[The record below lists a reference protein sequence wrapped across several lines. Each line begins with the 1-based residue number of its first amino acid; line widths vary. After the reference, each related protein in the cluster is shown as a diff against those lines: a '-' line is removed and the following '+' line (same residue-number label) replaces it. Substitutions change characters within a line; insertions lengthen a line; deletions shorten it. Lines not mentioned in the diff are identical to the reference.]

1 MIYEVVIGVEVHA
14 QLRTKSKLFCGCGT
28 MFGLSANSQ
37 TCPLCLGLPGTLP
50 VINRVAVEMAVR
62 AGLALNCTISAN
74 NLFARKN
81 YFYPDLPK
89 GYQISQYEAPICEHG
104 WIEIAASEGKKRVRI
119 RRAHLEEDAGKSVH
133 VTGMNGSRVDL
144 NRAGTPLLEIV
155 TEPDLRS
162 ADEVVAYLKGLR
174 DVLMYLEVCDGNM
187 DEGSFRCEP
196 NLSLRPLGQR
206 EFGTKVELKNI
217 NSFKFVK
224 DAVEYEI
231 KRQTKVLNEG
241 GKIHQETRLWNLDR
255 GETAVMRSK
264 EEAHD
269 YRYFPDPDL
278 VPLKLEKEWIEG
290 CRKQVIELPAA
301 RMQRFV
307 DDFALSEYDAG
318 VLTASKAVADYF
330 EACVKLFNQ
339 PKTVSNWVMGEL
351 TRELNNSGSDASA
364 SPVSPERLV
373 DLLRLVE
380 QGTISLKAAR
390 EIFPEVYSSG
400 KTPEQIVQEKGL
412 VQVSDEG
419 ALDKIIEDVLA
430 KNPTQAAQFKEGK
443 QQVLGF
449 LVGQVMKASGG
460 KANPGKV
467 NELLKQKLGG
477 VLYARPVISLE
488 ELAQQQPLNTDQAKV
503 KFQLT
508 NREQSVIEHL
518 AKGWT
523 NKEIAN
529 ALQITEETVKEH
541 IKHIMQKTNSTTRTG
556 ILDHVFNS

>member
-28 MFGLSANSQ
+28 VFGLTANSQ
-37 TCPLCLGLPGTLP
+37 TCPLCLGLPGSLP
-50 VINRVAVEMAVR
+50 VLNQAAVEMAVR
-62 AGLALNCTISAN
+62 AGLALNCTIAAN
-74 NLFARKN
+74 NMFARKN

-104 WIEIAASEGKKRVRI
+104 WIEIAVNESNRRVRI

-133 VTGMNGSRVDL
+133 VTGTNGSRVDF

-155 TEPDLRS
+155 SEPDLRS
-162 ADEVVAYLKGLR
+162 SEEVVAYLKSLR

-196 NLSLRPLGQR
+196 NLSLRPLGQK

-224 DAVEYEI
+224 DAIEYEI
-231 KRQTKVLNEG
+231 KRQTKVLSEG
-241 GKIHQETRLWNLDR
+241 GTINQETRLWNLER
-255 GETAVMRSK
+255 GETVVMRSK

-269 YRYFPDPDL
+269 YRYFLDPDL
-278 VPLKLEKEWIEG
+278 VPLKLEKEWIDG
-290 CRKQVIELPAA
+290 CRKHVAELPAT
-301 RMQRFV
+301 RMRRFV
-307 DDFALSEYDAG
+307 SEFALSEYDAG

-330 EACVKLFNQ
+330 ESCVKLFNQ
-339 PKTVSNWVMGEL
+339 SKTVSNWVMGEL
-351 TRELNNSGSDASA
+351 TRELNNSGTDASA
-364 SPVSPERLV
+364 SPISPERLV
-373 DLLRLVE
+373 SLLQLVE
-380 QGTISLKAAR
+380 QGTISLKVAR

-412 VQVSDEG
+412 LQVSDEG
-419 ALDKIIEDVLA
+419 ALDTIIEEVLS
-430 KNPTQAAQFKEGK
+430 KNPTQVAQFKEGK

-467 NELLKQKLGG
+467 NELLKKRLG
-477 VLYARPVISLE
+477 
-488 ELAQQQPLNTDQAKV
+488 
-503 KFQLT
+503 
-508 NREQSVIEHL
+508 
-518 AKGWT
+518 
-523 NKEIAN
+523 
-529 ALQITEETVKEH
+529 
-541 IKHIMQKTNSTTRTG
+541 
-556 ILDHVFNS
+556 

>member
-14 QLRTKSKLFCGCGT
+14 QLRTKSKMFCGCGT
-28 MFGLSANSQ
+28 TFGLSANSQ
-37 TCPLCLGLPGTLP
+37 TCPVCLGLPGTLP
-50 VINRVAVEMAVR
+50 VINKVAVEMAVR
-62 AGLALNCTISAN
+62 AGLALNCTIGEQN
-74 NLFARKN
+74 RFARKN

-89 GYQISQYEAPICEHG
+89 GYQISQYESPICEHG

-119 RRAHLEEDAGKSVH
+119 RRAHLEEDAGKNVH
-133 VTGMNGSRVDL
+133 ETGTSGSRVDL

-155 TEPDLRS
+155 TEPDMRS

-196 NLSLRPLGQR
+196 NLSLRPLGQK

-224 DAVEYEI
+224 DAIEYEI

-241 GKIHQETRLWNLDR
+241 GKVQQETRLWNLDR

-278 VPLKLEKEWIEG
+278 VPLKLDKEWIEG
-290 CRKQVIELPAA
+290 FHSSLPELPAVRA
-301 RMQRFV
+301 GRFV
-307 DDFALSEYDAG
+307 SEYRLPEYDAG
-318 VLTASKAVADYF
+318 VLTATRGMADYF
-330 EACVKLFNQ
+330 EACVTLFNQ

-351 TRELNNSGSDASA
+351 TRELNNSGTNVST

-373 DLLRLVE
+373 SLLQMVDK
-380 QGTISLKAAR
+380 GTISLKVAR
-390 EIFPEVYSSG
+390 EIFPELYASG
-400 KTPEQIVQEKGL
+400 KPPEQIVQEKGL
-412 VQVSDEG
+412 TQVSDEG
-419 ALDKIIEDVLA
+419 ALVTVIADVLT
-430 KNPTQAAQFKEGK
+430 KNPSQVAQFKEGK

-467 NELLKQKLGG
+467 NELLKKKLVG
-477 VLYARPVISLE
+477 
-488 ELAQQQPLNTDQAKV
+488 
-503 KFQLT
+503 
-508 NREQSVIEHL
+508 
-518 AKGWT
+518 
-523 NKEIAN
+523 
-529 ALQITEETVKEH
+529 
-541 IKHIMQKTNSTTRTG
+541 
-556 ILDHVFNS
+556 

>member
-28 MFGLSANSQ
+28 TFGLTANSQ

-50 VINRVAVEMAVR
+50 VINQAAVEMAVR
-62 AGLALNCTISAN
+62 AGLALNCTIAAN

-104 WIEIAASEGKKRVRI
+104 WIEIAASEGKRRVRI

-133 VTGMNGSRVDL
+133 VAGMNGSRVDL

-174 DVLMYLEVCDGNM
+174 DVLMYQDVCDGDMEKGN
-187 DEGSFRCEP
+187 FRCEP
-196 NLSLRPLGQR
+196 NLSLRPLGQK

-224 DAVEYEI
+224 DAMEYEI

-241 GKIHQETRLWNLDR
+241 GKIQQETRLWNTDR

-278 VPLKLEKEWIEG
+278 VPLKISKEWID
-290 CRKQVIELPAA
+290 QVRSSLAELPAD
-301 RMQRFV
+301 RRNRLQQEFG
-307 DDFALSEYDAG
+307 FSEYSAVVLASDKKVLEYFEQCVAEAEKLGFSKMEVGKELANCITVDFRGLTRHG
-318 VLTASKAVADYF
+318 VTVTPPNPLLFDVNPYSEGILELTIIPEKNLLELVVMKMKGEISGPIYKAVL
-330 EACVKLFNQ
+330 EEMIN
-339 PKTVSNWVMGEL
+339 
-351 TRELNNSGSDASA
+351 TRRPSAEIIDA
-364 SPVSPERLV
+364 
-373 DLLRLVE
+373 
-380 QGTISLKAAR
+380 
-390 EIFPEVYSSG
+390 
-400 KTPEQIVQEKGL
+400 KGL
-412 VQVSDEG
+412 RQVSDEG
-419 ALDKIIEDVLA
+419 TIEKIIDEVLE
-430 KNPTQAAQFKEGK
+430 KNLNQVAQFKEGK

-467 NELLKQKLGG
+467 NELLKKKLGE
-477 VLYARPVISLE
+477 A
-488 ELAQQQPLNTDQAKV
+488 V
-503 KFQLT
+503 K
-508 NREQSVIEHL
+508 I
-518 AKGWT
+518 
-523 NKEIAN
+523 
-529 ALQITEETVKEH
+529 
-541 IKHIMQKTNSTTRTG
+541 
-556 ILDHVFNS
+556 

>member
-28 MFGLSANSQ
+28 MFGLTANSQ

-50 VINRVAVEMAVR
+50 VLNQAAVEMAVR
-62 AGLALNCTISAN
+62 AGLALNCTIAAN

-104 WIEIAASEGKKRVRI
+104 WIEIAANEGKRRVRI

-133 VTGMNGSRVDL
+133 VAGMNGSRVDL

-162 ADEVVAYLKGLR
+162 ADEVVAYLKSLR

-196 NLSLRPLGQR
+196 NLSLRPLGQK

-224 DAVEYEI
+224 DAIEYEI
-231 KRQTKVLNEG
+231 KRQTKVLSEG
-241 GKIHQETRLWNLDR
+241 GKINQETRLWNLNR
-255 GETAVMRSK
+255 GETVVMRSK

-290 CRKQVIELPAA
+290 CRKHVTELPAA
-301 RMQRFV
+301 RLQRFV
-307 DDFALSEYDAG
+307 SEFALSEYDAG

-330 EACVKLFNQ
+330 ESCVRLFNQ

-351 TRELNNSGSDASA
+351 TREWNNSGTDASA

-373 DLLRLVE
+373 SLLQMVE
-380 QGTISLKAAR
+380 KGTVSLKVAR

-400 KTPEQIVQEKGL
+400 KAPEQIVQEKGL
-412 VQVSDEG
+412 IQVSDEG
-419 ALDKIIEDVLA
+419 ALDKIIDEVLA
-430 KNPTQAAQFKEGK
+430 KNPTQVAQFKEGK
-443 QQVLGF
+443 QQVFGF
-449 LVGQVMKASGG
+449 LVGQVMKSSSG

-467 NELLKQKLGG
+467 NELLKKKLG
-477 VLYARPVISLE
+477 A
-488 ELAQQQPLNTDQAKV
+488 
-503 KFQLT
+503 
-508 NREQSVIEHL
+508 
-518 AKGWT
+518 
-523 NKEIAN
+523 
-529 ALQITEETVKEH
+529 
-541 IKHIMQKTNSTTRTG
+541 
-556 ILDHVFNS
+556 